1 MLRGE
6 RGVEVEAGVWHH
18 LVKTESESHS
28 ETGAGAGA
36 YTRAP
41 EGGRGPQ
48 RGAIH
53 CARFSED
60 LGQRMASPHCPE
72 DIQAMSMIPLP
83 ITHGIGDLNK

>member
-6 RGVEVEAGVWHH
+6 RGLEVEAGVWHH

-41 EGGRGPQ
+41 EGGAPVPGPRCLRGPGTANGQ
-48 RGAIH
+48 PALPRGH
-53 CARFSED
+53 PGHEHDPTPNYPRHWRF
-60 LGQRMASPHCPE
+60 
-72 DIQAMSMIPLP
+72 
-83 ITHGIGDLNK
+83 K